1 MHPFRS
7 ILPLALLTAVGL
19 LATDLY
25 LPAVPSLPQQ
35 LGGSIESA
43 QATLAVFSAALAVSQ
58 LVWGA
63 AADHFGYRRSLAFAV
78 LLQLAAGAVCA
89 LAPSMGVLI
98 GARAVQGFGVGA
110 ATVIVP
116 AIVRQSFGDGG
127 AVRALAWLGIIE
139 SAVPGLA
146 PVVGAALLVVAD
158 WRTSFWIIVVLSV
171 VAAPLVFRVIPA
183 ASSTHAPARADAG
196 RRAGGYRRLLRS
208 PVYLGYALGHALCF
222 AALLAFVASAP
233 QVVEIWLG
241 AGPSTFSLMQACGV
255 AAFMLTASRSG
266 RWSDA
271 LGLDR
276 IISLGALLQLAAA
289 AAFLLLAHL
298 ELRSTALVVASW
310 MLFCGSLG
318 LRGPASMARALTAE
332 PSIAGRA
339 AGLLMFFGLGAA
351 ALATQAVAPFLHLG
365 LAPVA
370 WMCTGFTL
378 ASGAVILWGIAM
390 RGKHGDVAAGSA
402 AR

>member
-1 MHPFRS
+1 MHPLRS

-43 QATLAVFSAALAVSQ
+43 QATLAAFSAALAVSQ

-63 AADHFGYRRSLAFAV
+63 AADRFGHRRTLAFAV
-78 LLQLAAGAVCA
+78 LLQLAAGAACA
-89 LAPSMGVLI
+89 LAPSMGALI
-98 GARAVQGFGVGA
+98 GARVAQGFGAGA

-116 AIVRQSFGDGG
+116 ALVRQSFGDGG
-127 AVRALAWLGIIE
+127 AVRALAWLGIVE

-158 WRTSFWIIVVLSV
+158 WRMSFWIIVALSV
-171 VAAPLVFRVIPA
+171 VTAPLAFRVIPA
-183 ASSTHAPARADAG
+183 ARAMRPRTPA
-196 RRAGGYRRLLRS
+196 RAGGYRRLLRS
-208 PVYLGYALGHALCF
+208 PGYLGYALGHALCF

-255 AAFMLTASRSG
+255 AAFMLTAARSG
-266 RWSDA
+266 KWSDA

-276 IISLGALLQLAAA
+276 IISLGALLQFAAS
-289 AAFLLLAHL
+289 AAFLLLAYADW
-298 ELRSTALVVASW
+298 RSTALVVATW

-318 LRGPASMARALTAE
+318 LRGPASMARALAAE
-332 PSIAGRA
+332 PAVAGRA
-339 AGLLMFFGLGAA
+339 AGLLMFFGLGGA

-370 WMCTGFTL
+370 WMCAGFTL
-378 ASGAVILWGIAM
+378 ASGAVVLWAIAM
-390 RGKHGDVAAGSA
+390 RDRHRAPATEVA
-402 AR
+402 

>member
-1 MHPFRS
+1 MHPLRS
-7 ILPLALLTAVGL
+7 IFPLALLTAVGL

-63 AADHFGYRRSLAFAV
+63 AADRLGHRRTLAFAV
-78 LLQLAAGAVCA
+78 LLQLAAGAACA

-116 AIVRQSFGDGG
+116 ALARQSFGDGG

-158 WRTSFWIIVVLSV
+158 WRMSFWIIVALSV
-171 VAAPLVFRVIPA
+171 VVAPLVFRVVPA
-183 ASSTHAPARADAG
+183 ASPAPAPANANG
-196 RRAGGYRRLLRS
+196 RAGGYRRLLRS

-222 AALLAFVASAP
+222 AALLTFVASAP

-241 AGPSTFSLMQACGV
+241 AGPSTFSLLQACGV
-255 AAFMLTASRSG
+255 AAFMLTAARSG
-266 RWSDA
+266 KWTDA

-276 IISLGALLQLAAA
+276 IISLGALLQFAAA

-318 LRGPASMARALTAE
+318 LRGPASMARALAAE

-339 AGLLMFFGLGAA
+339 AGLLMFFGLGGA

-378 ASGAVILWGIAM
+378 ASGVVILWGIAM
-390 RGKHGDVAAGSA
+390 RGKHEDVAAGPA
-402 AR
+402 AS

>member
-1 MHPFRS
+1 MHPLRS
-7 ILPLALLTAVGL
+7 ILPLALFTAVGL

-43 QATLAVFSAALAVSQ
+43 QATLAAFSAALAVSQ

-63 AADHFGYRRSLAFAV
+63 AADRFGHRRTLAFAV
-78 LLQLAAGAVCA
+78 LLQLVAGAACA
-89 LAPSMGVLI
+89 LAPSMGALI
-98 GARAVQGFGVGA
+98 GARLAQGFGVGA
-110 ATVIVP
+110 AMVIVP
-116 AIVRQSFGDGG
+116 ALVRQSFGDGG
-127 AVRALAWLGIIE
+127 AVRALAWLGIVE

-146 PVVGAALLVVAD
+146 PLVGAALLVVAD
-158 WRTSFWIIVVLSV
+158 WRTSFWIIVALSAI
-171 VAAPLVFRVIPA
+171 AAPLVFRVIPTA
-183 ASSTHAPARADAG
+183 RAMRACAPANVGAH
-196 RRAGGYRRLLRS
+196 AGGYRRLLRS

-255 AAFMLTASRSG
+255 AAFMLSAARSG
-266 RWSDA
+266 KWSDA

-276 IISLGALLQLAAA
+276 IIALGALLQFAAS
-289 AAFLLLAHL
+289 AAFLLLAYADW
-298 ELRSTALVVASW
+298 RSTPLVVASW

-318 LRGPASMARALTAE
+318 LRGPASMARALAAE
-332 PSIAGRA
+332 PAVAGRA
-339 AGLLMFFGLGAA
+339 AGLLMFFGLGGA
-351 ALATQAVAPFLHLG
+351 ALATQAVAPFLRLG

-370 WMCTGFTL
+370 WMCAGFTL
-378 ASGAVILWGIAM
+378 ASGAVVLWGIAI
-390 RGKHGDVAAGSA
+390 RDRHRAAA
-402 AR
+402 TETA

>member
-7 ILPLALLTAVGL
+7 ILPLALFTAVGL

-43 QATLAVFSAALAVSQ
+43 QATLAAFSAALAVSQ

-63 AADHFGYRRSLAFAV
+63 AADRFGHRRTLAFAV

-98 GARAVQGFGVGA
+98 GARVVQGFGVGA

-116 AIVRQSFGDGG
+116 AIVKQSFGDGG

-158 WRTSFWIIVVLSV
+158 WRMSFWIIVALSV

-183 ASSTHAPARADAG
+183 ASSTHAPAHADSG
-196 RRAGGYRRLLRS
+196 KRAGGYRRLLRS

-266 RWSDA
+266 AWSDA

-276 IISLGALLQLAAA
+276 VISLGALLQFAAA

-318 LRGPASMARALTAE
+318 LRGPASMARALAAE

-390 RGKHGDVAAGSA
+390 REKHGDVAAGSA

>member
-7 ILPLALLTAVGL
+7 ILPLALFTAVGL

-43 QATLAVFSAALAVSQ
+43 QATLAAFSAALAVSQ
-58 LVWGA
+58 LAWGA
-63 AADHFGYRRSLAFAV
+63 AADRLGHRRTLAFAV

-98 GARAVQGFGVGA
+98 GARVVQGFGVGA

-158 WRTSFWIIVVLSV
+158 WRMSFWIIVALSV

-183 ASSTHAPARADAG
+183 ASSTHAPAHADSG
-196 RRAGGYRRLLRS
+196 QRAGGYRRLLRS

-266 RWSDA
+266 AWSDA

-276 IISLGALLQLAAA
+276 VISLGALLQFAAA

-318 LRGPASMARALTAE
+318 LRGPASMARALAAE